1 MEVAGGGGSSWI
13 RVTRRKTG
21 RRRAREVQNLAPV
34 TMAAGVSP
42 VHFLAEEKT
51 NEGVSLEEV
60 GEENR
65 GEEKEAGG
73 DSSAGSGAPASGD

>member
-1 MEVAGGGGSSWI
+1 M
-13 RVTRRKTG
+13 
-21 RRRAREVQNLAPV
+21 QNLAPA
-34 TMAAGVSP
+34 TMAAGASP
-42 VHFLAEEKT
+42 VRFLAEEKT
-51 NEGVSLEEV
+51 NEGESLEEV